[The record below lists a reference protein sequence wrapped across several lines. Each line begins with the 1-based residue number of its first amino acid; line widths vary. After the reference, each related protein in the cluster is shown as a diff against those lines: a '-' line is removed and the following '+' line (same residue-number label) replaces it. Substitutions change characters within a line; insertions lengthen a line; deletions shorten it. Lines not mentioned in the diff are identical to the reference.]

1 MKTIWGYAIV
11 ACALLLALSLP
22 IESRAM
28 GDKGGGKSDVTDAW
42 VGSGFQ
48 KKQPIGMPWHSTEAG
63 GLARYEGM
71 HFGVLLGGGSSWL
84 RFGTPTSSFSMRSR
98 LHFRVGP
105 FLTIGGRISQTLLFE
120 SDIALTL
127 ARIGG
132 LSPTRKLFLYR
143 VAVPAHLNLVAGSEP
158 AAQVAG
164 VGVEAGGGLTGRP
177 WGIYG
182 RDMNRFDLALSLKV
196 GFRCRRMQAT
206 IFYSHGLLNQS
217 RLEGGVL
224 DYSAKGISI
233 HADLKTMRI
242 YNASLGVAVALIF

>member
-1 MKTIWGYAIV
+1 MKTIKGYAMV

-22 IESRAM
+22 REAQAM
-28 GDKGGGKSDVTDAW
+28 RDKEGGQSDFADAW
-42 VGSGFQ
+42 VGSEFQ
-48 KKQPIGMPWHSTEAG
+48 KRQPIGMPWCGSAAA

-71 HFGVLLGGGSSWL
+71 HFGVLLGGGSSWV
-84 RFGTPTSSFSMRSR
+84 RFRTPISTFGMRSR

-120 SDIALTL
+120 SDIALTVD
-127 ARIGG
+127 RIGG

-143 VAVPAHLNLVAGSEP
+143 VAVPAHLNLVAGSE
-158 AAQVAG
+158 AAALVAG
-164 VGVEAGGGLTGRP
+164 VGIEAGGGLTGRP

-196 GFRCRRMQAT
+196 GFRCRGIQASV
-206 IFYSHGLLNQS
+206 FYSHGLLNQS
-217 RLEGGVL
+217 RLEGGAL
-224 DYSAKGISI
+224 DYKQEELSVRMNMK
-233 HADLKTMRI
+233 DVRI

>member
-22 IESRAM
+22 RESRAM

-84 RFGTPTSSFSMRSR
+84 RFGTPTSSFSMRNR

-120 SDIALTL
+120 SDLALTL

-158 AAQVAG
+158 AGPSGRSGCRSGWRFNWSPLGDLWSGYEPLRFGAQ
-164 VGVEAGGGLTGRP
+164 P
-177 WGIYG
+177 
-182 RDMNRFDLALSLKV
+182 
-196 GFRCRRMQAT
+196 
-206 IFYSHGLLNQS
+206 
-217 RLEGGVL
+217 
-224 DYSAKGISI
+224 KGWIP
-233 HADLKTMRI
+233 L
-242 YNASLGVAVALIF
+242 